1 MKDKKLLID
10 MGERIKS
17 RRKQIG
23 LSQIELAQK
32 VGYTSKSTISLIENG
47 KRDISSA
54 QLKKIATALDTTV
67 DYLMGLD
74 EIIDIRIEY
83 DEETV
88 KRLQNIFST
97 YYDKLTE
104 ENKKNAEDYL
114 KFLLEKQN

>member
-1 MKDKKLLID
+1 

-67 DYLMGLD
+67 DYLMGLEDFVAVNLVYDD
-74 EIIDIRIEY
+74 E
-83 DEETV
+83 TK
-88 KRLQNIFST
+88 KRVENLIVS
-97 YYDKLTE
+97 YYEKLND
-104 ENKKNAEDYL
+104 ENKRVAEKYL
-114 KFLLEKQN
+114 KFLVENQN

>member
-1 MKDKKLLID
+1 MKDKKILIE

-67 DYLMGLD
+67 DYLMGLN
-74 EIIDIRIEY
+74 EIIDIHFIY
-83 DEETV
+83 DDEIV
-88 KRLQNIFST
+88 KQFQNIFST
-97 YYDKLTE
+97 YYVKLTE
-104 ENKKNAEDYL
+104 ENKKDAEDYL

>member
-1 MKDKKLLID
+1 MTTNKEIGQRIQARRKELKMSQEELAKKV
-10 MGERIKS
+10 GFKS
-17 RRKQIG
+17 RSSINK
-23 LSQIELAQK
+23 IEKDGRRINPEKLE
-32 VGYTSKSTISLIENG
+32 IF
-47 KRDISSA
+47 
-54 QLKKIATALDTTV
+54 ATALDTTV
-67 DYLMGLD
+67 DYLMGL